1 MIDKTEIK
9 NTTGLVWFGNDLR
22 IHDNDVL
29 SLAVKNHT
37 KVIGVFI
44 IDPFLFEENKF
55 GFKKMDVFRAQF
67 LLESLHDLK
76 HQLLT
81 KNISLLVFLDKP
93 EIKLKAICDSYQI
106 DSIYKQ
112 KEWTHEENI
121 SKIKVQKSLQ
131 NTIKIIE
138 VYNQFLY
145 HPEDVNIKIENI
157 PQVFSNLRKKLE
169 KYVAIRANTEVQK
182 LNSTNI
188 INTTNH
194 IPTLNELGFKLFE
207 KDKRTAFPFHGGES
221 EGLKRLHNYFF
232 ETKKLGFYK
241 KTRNGLIGTD
251 YSSKFSPW
259 LANGSL
265 SARTIYWNVKKFEED
280 EIKNQSTYW
289 LIFELIWRD
298 YFKYISL
305 KHGNNIFK
313 IGGILNKN
321 YSWSSNKKII
331 QNWINGETKDDF
343 VNANMIELK
352 RTCSF

>member
-1 MIDKTEIK
+1 MIDKTEVK

-29 SLAVKNHT
+29 SYAVKNHT
-37 KVIGVFI
+37 KVIGVYI
-44 IDPFLFEENKF
+44 IDPFLFEENMLF
-55 GFKKMDVFRAQF
+55 FKKMDVFRAQF

-169 KYVAIRANTEVQK
+169 KYVAVRANTEVQK
-182 LNSTNI
+182 LNSANI

-232 ETKKLGFYK
+232 ETKKI
-241 KTRNGLIGTD
+241 R
-251 YSSKFSPW
+251 
-259 LANGSL
+259 
-265 SARTIYWNVKKFEED
+265 
-280 EIKNQSTYW
+280 
-289 LIFELIWRD
+289 
-298 YFKYISL
+298 
-305 KHGNNIFK
+305 
-313 IGGILNKN
+313 IL
-321 YSWSSNKKII
+321 
-331 QNWINGETKDDF
+331 
-343 VNANMIELK
+343 
-352 RTCSF
+352 